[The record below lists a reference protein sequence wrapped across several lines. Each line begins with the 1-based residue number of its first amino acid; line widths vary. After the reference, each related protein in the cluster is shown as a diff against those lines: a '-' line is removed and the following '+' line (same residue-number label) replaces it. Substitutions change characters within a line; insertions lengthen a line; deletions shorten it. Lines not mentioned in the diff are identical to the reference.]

1 MNKYGKIYIA
11 GMAMAIPP
19 WGMILKPAGI
29 AIQASATGVQLIGLV
44 MLIWLLASK
53 KSIW

>member
-1 MNKYGKIYIA
+1 MSKYGKIYMA

-19 WGMILKPAGI
+19 WGMLLKPLGL
-29 AIQASATGVQLIGLV
+29 AIQAGGLVVQLVGLAA
-44 MLIWLLASK
+44 LIWLLASK